1 MITWYCP
8 YWNKDKQDRIT
19 CEAGTIRFPDE
30 CARID
35 WIRRYCTD
43 AAGWKACPMS
53 EMMTTFYERKDDDY
67 GG

>member
-1 MITWYCP
+1 MITWCCP
-8 YWNKDKQDRIT
+8 YWHKDKQDRIT

-30 CARID
+30 FARMD